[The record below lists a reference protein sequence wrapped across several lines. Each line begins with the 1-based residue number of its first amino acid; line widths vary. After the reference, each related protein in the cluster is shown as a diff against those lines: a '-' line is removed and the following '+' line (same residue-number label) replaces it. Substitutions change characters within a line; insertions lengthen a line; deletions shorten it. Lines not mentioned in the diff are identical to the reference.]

1 MKEVGMQIKNRQQ
14 LLTILAI
21 AAIALF
27 AANQLVL
34 SPLQKVWNGRATRIS
49 DLRKNINRANMLIQR
64 EQLPGQSI
72 GRRWQQMTNN
82 ALPNNTSAAEQRVFK
97 AIDLW
102 AQDSGV
108 AITAITPQW
117 KHDSD
122 DYMTFEC
129 RVDAAGD
136 LGKLSR
142 FLYSVERDPTALKLE
157 LVELGARDKE
167 GQQLSLGL
175 QLSGLVLTAQKQ

>member
-1 MKEVGMQIKNRQQ
+1 MKEAGMQIKNRQQ
-14 LLTILAI
+14 LLIIGAV

-27 AANQLVL
+27 AGDRLVL
-34 SPLQKVWNGRATRIS
+34 SPLLKAWSGAREAHHRAAQEDHRWQPA
-49 DLRKNINRANMLIQR
+49 RAARAKAKHPQPLGADVPQR
-64 EQLPGQSI
+64 PAEQHL
-72 GRRWQQMTNN
+72 GRRT
-82 ALPNNTSAAEQRVFK
+82 AGFK

-102 AQDSGV
+102 AQNSGV
-108 AITAITPQW
+108 AISAITPQW

-142 FLYSVERDPTALKLE
+142 FLYSVERDPMALKLE

-175 QLSGLVLTAQKQ
+175 QLSGLVLTPQKR

>member
-1 MKEVGMQIKNRQQ
+1 MQIKNRQQ
-14 LLTILAI
+14 LLTIVAI

-27 AANQLVL
+27 AGIQLVL

-49 DLRKNINRANMLIQR
+49 DL
-64 EQLPGQSI
+64 
-72 GRRWQQMTNN
+72 
-82 ALPNNTSAAEQRVFK
+82 PNNTSAAEQKVFK
-97 AIDLW
+97 AVDLW
-102 AQDSGV
+102 AQNSGV
-108 AITAITPQW
+108 TITAITPQW

>member
-1 MKEVGMQIKNRQQ
+1 MQIKNRQQ
-14 LLTILAI
+14 LLVIGAI
-21 AAIALF
+21 VAIALF
-27 AANQLVL
+27 AGDQLVL
-34 SPLQKVWNGRATRIS
+34 SPLSKAWSTRAKRIS
-49 DLRKNINRANMLIQR
+49 ELRNKITDGKMLVQR
-64 EQLPGQSI
+64 EQSI
-72 GRRWQQMTNN
+72 RSRWEQMSRN
-82 ALPNNTSAAEQRVFK
+82 ALTNNTSAAEQQVFK

-102 AQDSGV
+102 AQNSGV
-108 AITAITPQW
+108 AVSAITPQW

-142 FLYSVERDPTALKLE
+142 FLYSVERDSMALKLE

-175 QLSGLVLTAQKQ
+175 QLSGLVLNTPTR

>member
-1 MKEVGMQIKNRQQ
+1 MQIKNRQQ
-14 LLTILAI
+14 LLIILAI
-21 AAIALF
+21 TAIALF
-27 AANQLVL
+27 AGDQLVL
-34 SPLQKVWNGRATRIS
+34 SPLMKAWSARATRIG
-49 DLRKNINRANMLIQR
+49 DLRKKITQGKMLVQR
-64 EQLPGQSI
+64 EQSI
-72 GRRWQQMTNN
+72 RNRWEQMSRY
-82 ALPNNTSAAEQRVFK
+82 ALPNNTSAAEQQVVH

-108 AITAITPQW
+108 VISAITPQW

-122 DYMTFEC
+122 DYMTYEC

-142 FLYSVERDPTALKLE
+142 FLYSVERDPMALKLE

-175 QLSGLVLTAQKQ
+175 QLSGLVLNTPTR

>member
-1 MKEVGMQIKNRQQ
+1 MQIRNRQQ
-14 LLTILAI
+14 FLIIGAVAAAVLLTGDR
-21 AAIALF
+21 
-27 AANQLVL
+27 LVL
-34 SPLQKVWNGRATRIS
+34 SPLLKAWNGRATRIAE
-49 DLRKNINRANMLIQR
+49 LRKEVAQGKMLLQR
-64 EQLPGQSI
+64 EQGI
-72 GRRWQQMTNN
+72 RTRWEQMSRN
-82 ALPNNTSAAEQRVFK
+82 ALPNSTSGAEQQVFK

-102 AQDSGV
+102 AQNSGV
-108 AITAITPQW
+108 AISAITPQW

-142 FLYSVERDPTALKLE
+142 FLYSVERDPTPLKLE

-175 QLSGLVLTAQKQ
+175 QLSGLVLTPKKQ

>member
-1 MKEVGMQIKNRQQ
+1 MQIKNRQQ
-14 LLTILAI
+14 LLIIAAI
-21 AAIALF
+21 AAIGLF
-27 AANQLVL
+27 AGDRLVL
-34 SPLQKVWNGRATRIS
+34 SPLLKGWSGRATRIAE
-49 DLRKNINRANMLIQR
+49 LRKQITGGNMLLRR
-64 EQLPGQSI
+64 EQSI
-72 GRRWQQMTNN
+72 RSRWQEMSRNT
-82 ALPNNTSAAEQRVFK
+82 LPANTSAAEQQVFK

-102 AQDSGV
+102 AQNSGV
-108 AITAITPQW
+108 AISAITPQW

-122 DYMTFEC
+122 DYKTFEC

-142 FLYSVERDPTALKLE
+142 FLYSVERDPMALKLE

-175 QLSGLVLTAQKQ
+175 QLSGLVLNTPTR

>member
-1 MKEVGMQIKNRQQ
+1 MQIKNRQQ
-14 LLTILAI
+14 LLIIAAI
-21 AAIALF
+21 VAIALF
-27 AANQLVL
+27 AGDELVVTPVMKIW
-34 SPLQKVWNGRATRIS
+34 SARAARVAE
-49 DLRKNINRANMLIQR
+49 LRKQLDRGKGLVER
-64 EQLPGQSI
+64 EQRQSI
-72 GRRWQQMTNN
+72 RSRWQQMTNN
-82 ALPNNTSAAEQRVFK
+82 ALPSNSSAAEQQVFK
-97 AIDLW
+97 SIDLW
-102 AQDSGV
+102 AQNSGV
-108 AITAITPQW
+108 ALSAITPQW

-142 FLYSVERDPTALKLE
+142 FLYSVERDPMALKLE

-175 QLSGLVLTAQKQ
+175 QLSGLVLNTPTR

>member
-1 MKEVGMQIKNRQQ
+1 MQIKNRQQ
-14 LLTILAI
+14 LLIIGAI

-27 AANQLVL
+27 AGDELVL
-34 SPLQKVWNGRATRIS
+34 SPLMKIWGARAARVAE
-49 DLRKNINRANMLIQR
+49 LRKQIDRGKGLVER
-64 EQLPGQSI
+64 EQKQSI
-72 GRRWQQMTNN
+72 RNRWMLMTSN
-82 ALPNNTSAAEQRVFK
+82 ALPNNSSAAEQQVYK

-102 AQDSGV
+102 AQNSGV
-108 AITAITPQW
+108 AVSAITPQW

-142 FLYSVERDPTALKLE
+142 FLYSVERDPMALKLE

-175 QLSGLVLTAQKQ
+175 QLSGLVLNTPTR

>member
-1 MKEVGMQIKNRQQ
+1 VQIKNRQQ
-14 LLTILAI
+14 LLIIVAVV
-21 AAIALF
+21 AIALF
-27 AANQLVL
+27 AGDQLVL
-34 SPLQKVWNGRATRIS
+34 SPVLKVWSARATRVA
-49 DLRKNINRANMLIQR
+49 DLRKKIADGKMLVQR
-64 EQLPGQSI
+64 EQSI
-72 GRRWQQMTNN
+72 RTRWQQMSHN
-82 ALPNNTSAAEQRVFK
+82 ALPNNTSAAEQQVYQ

-102 AQDSGV
+102 AQNSGV
-108 AITAITPQW
+108 AISAITPQW

-142 FLYSVERDPTALKLE
+142 FLYSVERDPMALKLE
-157 LVELGARDKE
+157 LVELGTRDKE

-175 QLSGLVLTAQKQ
+175 QLSGLVLNTPTR

>member
-1 MKEVGMQIKNRQQ
+1 MQIKNRQQ
-14 LLTILAI
+14 LLIIGAI
-21 AAIALF
+21 TAIVLF
-27 AANQLVL
+27 AGDQLVL
-34 SPLQKVWNGRATRIS
+34 SPLLKVWSTRATRVAE
-49 DLRKNINRANMLIQR
+49 LRKQITQGKMLVQR
-64 EQLPGQSI
+64 EQSI
-72 GRRWQQMTNN
+72 RSRWEQMSRN
-82 ALPNNTSAAEQRVFK
+82 ALPNNTSAAEQQVVN

-102 AQDSGV
+102 ARNSGV
-108 AITAITPQW
+108 AISAITPQW

-142 FLYSVERDPTALKLE
+142 FLYSVERDPMALRLE

-167 GQQLSLGL
+167 GKQLSLGL
-175 QLSGLVLTAQKQ
+175 QLSGLVLNTPTR

>member
-1 MKEVGMQIKNRQQ
+1 MQIKNRQQ
-14 LLTILAI
+14 LLIIGAV
-21 AAIALF
+21 AAAVLLTGDR
-27 AANQLVL
+27 LVL
-34 SPLQKVWNGRATRIS
+34 SPLLKAWGGRATRIAE
-49 DLRKNINRANMLIQR
+49 LRKEVAQGKVLLQR
-64 EQLPGQSI
+64 EQNI
-72 GRRWQQMTNN
+72 RARWQQMSRN
-82 ALPNNTSAAEQRVFK
+82 ALPNSTSAAEQQVFK

-102 AQDSGV
+102 AQNSGV
-108 AITAITPQW
+108 AISAITPQW

-142 FLYSVERDPTALKLE
+142 FLYSVERDPAALKLE
-157 LVELGARDKE
+157 LLELGARDKE

-175 QLSGLVLTAQKQ
+175 QLSGLVLTPQKP

>member
-1 MKEVGMQIKNRQQ
+1 MQIKNRQQ
-14 LLTILAI
+14 LLIIGAI
-21 AAIALF
+21 VAIALF
-27 AANQLVL
+27 AGDQLVL
-34 SPLQKVWNGRATRIS
+34 SPLIKIWGARATRVAE
-49 DLRKNINRANMLIQR
+49 LRKQITQGKMLVLR
-64 EQLPGQSI
+64 EQSI
-72 GRRWQQMTNN
+72 RSRWEQMSRN
-82 ALPNNTSAAEQRVFK
+82 ALPNNSSAAEQQVYK

-102 AQDSGV
+102 AQNSGV
-108 AITAITPQW
+108 ALSAITPQW

-142 FLYSVERDPTALKLE
+142 FLYSVERDPMALKLE
-157 LVELGARDKE
+157 LVELGARDKD

-175 QLSGLVLTAQKQ
+175 QLSGLVLNTPTPPAR

>member
-1 MKEVGMQIKNRQQ
+1 MQIKNRQQ
-14 LLTILAI
+14 LLII
-21 AAIALF
+21 AAIAVIVLF
-27 AANQLVL
+27 VGDQLVL
-34 SPLQKVWNGRATRIS
+34 SPLTKAWSARATRVAE
-49 DLRKNINRANMLIQR
+49 LRKQIAQGKMLVQR
-64 EQLPGQSI
+64 EQSI
-72 GRRWQQMTNN
+72 RSRWEQMSRN
-82 ALPNNTSAAEQRVFK
+82 ALPNNTSAAEQQVVN

-102 AQDSGV
+102 AQNSGV
-108 AITAITPQW
+108 TISAITPQW

-122 DYMTFEC
+122 DYMTYEC

-142 FLYSVERDPTALKLE
+142 FLYSVERDPMALKLE

-175 QLSGLVLTAQKQ
+175 QLSGLVLNTPTR

>member
-1 MKEVGMQIKNRQQ
+1 VQIKNRQQ
-14 LLTILAI
+14 LLIIAAI
-21 AAIALF
+21 VAIALF
-27 AANQLVL
+27 AGDELVVTPVMKIW
-34 SPLQKVWNGRATRIS
+34 SARAARVAE
-49 DLRKNINRANMLIQR
+49 LRKQLDRGKGLVER
-64 EQLPGQSI
+64 EQRQSI
-72 GRRWQQMTNN
+72 RSRWQQMTNN
-82 ALPNNTSAAEQRVFK
+82 ALPSNSSAAEQQVFK
-97 AIDLW
+97 SIDLW
-102 AQDSGV
+102 AQNSGV
-108 AITAITPQW
+108 ALSAITPQW

-142 FLYSVERDPTALKLE
+142 FLYSVERDPMALKLE

-175 QLSGLVLTAQKQ
+175 QFSGLVLNPPTR

>member
-1 MKEVGMQIKNRQQ
+1 VQIKNRQQ
-14 LLTILAI
+14 LLIIGAI
-21 AAIALF
+21 VAIALF
-27 AANQLVL
+27 AGDQLVL
-34 SPLQKVWNGRATRIS
+34 SPLMKVWSARATRVAE
-49 DLRKNINRANMLIQR
+49 LRKKITQGNTLMQR
-64 EQLPGQSI
+64 EQSI
-72 GRRWQQMTNN
+72 RSRWEQMATN
-82 ALPNNTSAAEQRVFK
+82 ALPNNTSAAEQQVFK

-102 AQDSGV
+102 AQNSGV
-108 AITAITPQW
+108 AISAITPQW

-142 FLYSVERDPTALKLE
+142 FLYSVERDPMALKLE

-175 QLSGLVLTAQKQ
+175 QLSGLVLNTPPR